1 MPFKNR
7 ILLIILMIVGLA
19 LAAVLLAPI
28 AVSNAVRLWIGW
40 FARREGFVA
49 TVDGVDA
56 PFLRPVAIHQIHLK
70 SARDDSVRIDV
81 TVLDARVVL
90 NLKHVFLHLSG
101 RDIRNIS
108 FREFHAELHR
118 TNPNVQALS
127 ERGWATLHRLFP
139 ETLNIAKL
147 ETRVENG
154 PSLILLRNGSLF
166 ASETEPGQF
175 SAAELM
181 ITSPWVRQ
189 TFSQL
194 HGATHWE
201 GNRLTIAGMTL
212 THGLDLQAGT
222 VDLARLGNRRM
233 GLQFDVDAFGGKLRA
248 NISHEWHSHHSNWKI
263 AGGAADLS
271 LAQISDALG
280 FADRVSGLLHASN
293 FTFRGNLAE
302 PDRATASL
310 WGELTGLTWH
320 DRTAEALML
329 GAALYNRKIE
339 LQQLYIRQK
348 SNQFTLSGEAALPA
362 TSSEWLRPD
371 FRGNI
376 SASINQLGEF
386 LALFGANPTDFAGK
400 ISIQGSM
407 DTHARNFGGNLAIEG
422 ASLTFFKHEIDSF
435 SAKVSLKPSELEIE
449 RFDLARKNDSL
460 SGEGKIDL
468 SPEHDYSGTL
478 DAWTDDLRDYIST
491 LRRSP
496 GQNAGPIPVELQ
508 ATINSSK
515 WETRGVIHLPKSSP
529 VSFTANF
536 ALPIGTTWSAFQLS
550 PLKISLDFPAMFL
563 ATAPNLFHSDI
574 LKDGILSGNISLS
587 ETLQHPRIVGDVQL
601 VNGKLSSRSESL
613 VNAKE
618 ASGRII
624 FDESHA
630 SLEFL
635 NLATKD
641 VDLSVRGEIDFESTN
656 DVTIKIVGATPIF
669 DFMAAPIDCVN
680 QIEIVP
686 AALPLAPAA
695 TELEFRGSLFGFG
708 WSVSLNDE
716 IGNHLASVGTPT
728 TAAREFPLCFG
739 TGPEEKTLLLG
750 AVPRAEAGRQTG
762 PKKRQKRREPY

>member
-1 MPFKNR
+1 MRFKNR
-7 ILLIILMIVGLA
+7 IFLIILVIVMVA

-28 AVSNAVRLWIGW
+28 AVSNGVRIWVWW
-40 FARREGFVA
+40 FARQEGFVA
-49 TVDGVDA
+49 TIDGVEA
-56 PFLRPVAIHQIHLK
+56 PFLRPIVIRQIHLK
-70 SARDDSVRIDV
+70 SVREDAVRVDI

-108 FREFHAELHR
+108 IREFHAELHR

-127 ERGWATLHRLFP
+127 ERGWATLHRLLP
-139 ETLNIAKL
+139 ETLGIAKL

-154 PSLILLRNGSLF
+154 PSLILLRNASL
-166 ASETEPGQF
+166 AISETEPGRF
-175 SAAELM
+175 TAAELM

-194 HGATHWE
+194 RGATHWE
-201 GNRLTIAGMTL
+201 GNRLTLAGLTL
-212 THGLDLQAGT
+212 THGLDLQSAT

-248 NISHEWHSHHSNWKI
+248 NISHEWHSPHANWKI

-280 FADRVSGLLHASN
+280 FADRVNGLLHACN

-310 WGELTGLTWH
+310 WGELTGLTWR

-348 SNQFTLSGEAALPA
+348 SNEFTLNGEAALPA

-407 DTHARNFGGNLAIEG
+407 DTHARNFGGNVAIEG
-422 ASLTFFKHEIDSF
+422 ASLTFFKHDIDRLT
-435 SAKVSLKPSELEIE
+435 AKVTLKPSELEIE
-449 RFDLARKNDSL
+449 RFDLVRKNDSL

-468 SPEHDYSGTL
+468 SPEHKDSGTL
-478 DAWTDDLRDYIST
+478 DAWTNDVRDYVST
-491 LRRSP
+491 LRASP
-496 GQNAGPIPVELQ
+496 RKNANPVPVEFQ
-508 ATINSSK
+508 ATIQSSQ
-515 WETRGVIHLPKSSP
+515 WDTRGVIHFPKSSP
-529 VSFTANF
+529 LSFTANF
-536 ALPIGTTWSAFQLS
+536 SLPIGTNWNAFQMS
-550 PLKISLDFPAMFL
+550 PLKVSLDFPALFL
-563 ATAPNLFHSDI
+563 GAAPQFLHSNI
-574 LKDGILSGNISLS
+574 LEDGILSGKISLS
-587 ETLQHPRIVGDVQL
+587 ETLARPRIVGEVQL
-601 VNGKLSSRSESL
+601 VNGKLASSGSFSN
-613 VNAKE
+613 VIG
-618 ASGRII
+618 ASTLAI
-624 FDESHA
+624 FDGNRA
-630 SLEFL
+630 SLDFL
-635 NLATKD
+635 NLSTKD
-641 VDLSVRGEIDFESTN
+641 VDLALRGEIDFEN
-656 DVTIKIVGATPIF
+656 PKHVVIKIAGATPIF
-669 DFMAAPIDCVN
+669 DLMSRPVDCVN
-680 QIEIVP
+680 KIEIAP

-695 TELEFRGSLFGFG
+695 TELQFRGPLFQSG
-708 WSVSLNDE
+708 WSVGLKEE
-716 IGNHLASVGTPT
+716 IGSQFSIVSTLDEAQ
-728 TAAREFPLCFG
+728 RIFPLCFG
-739 TGPEEKTLLLG
+739 TGPEEKILLLG
-750 AVPRAEAGRQTG
+750 AVPRAEVASDAN
-762 PKKRQKRREPY
+762 PKKREKRR